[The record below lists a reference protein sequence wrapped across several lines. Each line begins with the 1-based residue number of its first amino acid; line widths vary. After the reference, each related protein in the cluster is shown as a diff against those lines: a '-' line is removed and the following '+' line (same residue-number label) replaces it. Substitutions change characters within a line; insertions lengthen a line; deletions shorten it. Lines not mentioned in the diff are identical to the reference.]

1 MILTSLDGIGGDNF
15 ADHTGWQAKA
25 AGLCQGEL
33 CVPAPGSLHADGTVD
48 VAAAAKAL
56 GMPLVHSSEHVV
68 WALGPATLNGK
79 ALSSAQAANPALLT
93 REGGAF
99 RLSSL
104 RGRKVLLVAWA
115 SY

>member
-1 MILTSLDGIGGDNF
+1 MILSSLDGIGVDDF
-15 ADHTGWQAKA
+15 ADHTGWQAKPE
-25 AGLCQGEL
+25 GLCQGEL
-33 CVPAPGSLHADGTVD
+33 CAPARGSLRSDRTID
-48 VAAAAKAL
+48 VTAAAKAL
-56 GMPLVHSSEHVV
+56 GMPLVHSSEHGV

-79 ALSSAQAANPALLT
+79 ALSSANAADPALLT
-93 REGGAF
+93 RGGDTF